1 MRSLFFFLFCL
12 TASYAKVL
20 TGLEVLLEEKRHLI
34 EKKRVGLL
42 THSAAVTSQLETS
55 FARLA
60 REKEIRLTALFSPEH
75 GLNGSSWAEHNI
87 PSSRLGHLTI
97 HSLHGK
103 SKRPTPTMLKDIDL
117 LVVDLQDIGAR
128 SYTYVSTLCYAIEEA
143 AKAKIPVIVCDRP
156 NPMGGEIVDGPLLE
170 KKYRS
175 IVGYIDVPYCHGMTV
190 GELALYHNEV
200 EKIGCKLTVIPMRG
214 YSPRMTFEETGLT
227 WIPTSPNIP
236 EADTPLY
243 YPITGLIGELQ
254 IANIGIGYTLPFK
267 VVGAPW
273 IDADKL
279 CAALARQN
287 LPGVT
292 FTPFHYTPYYGSLKN
307 KACHGLLIHVTDRSV
322 FQPIKT
328 AYLLLSILKSH
339 NPKAFKKQMTQIES
353 RREMF
358 AKVNGTDRICEIL
371 LSEKHP
377 GWKMVEHYDRA
388 AAAFRKKRA
397 PYLIYPRRAAN
408 PQ

>member
-1 MRSLFFFLFCL
+1 
-12 TASYAKVL
+12 
-20 TGLEVLLEEKRHLI
+20 LLEEKRHLI

-42 THSAAVTSQLETS
+42 THSAAVTSDLETS

-60 REKEIRLTALFSPEH
+60 REKGIHLAALFSPEH
-75 GLNGSSWAEHNI
+75 GLNGSLWALHNV
-87 PSSRLGHLTI
+87 PDSHLGATKI
-97 HSLHGK
+97 YSLHGET
-103 SKRPTPTMLKDIDL
+103 KRPTSSMLGSIDV

-143 AKAKIPVIVCDRP
+143 AKAKVPVIVCDRP
-156 NPMGGEIVDGPLLE
+156 NPMGGDIVDGPLLE
-170 KKYRS
+170 KKYRT
-175 IVGYIDVPYCHGMTV
+175 IVGYIDVPYCHGMTI
-190 GELALYHNEV
+190 GELALYHNKS
-200 EKIGCKLTVIPMRG
+200 EKVGCNLTVIPMRD
-214 YSPRMTFEETGLT
+214 YNPSMSFKETGLT

-236 EADTPLY
+236 EAETPLY

-273 IDADKL
+273 IDANKL
-279 CAALARQN
+279 CRALNRQN
-287 LPGVT
+287 LPGVS
-292 FTPFHYTPYYGSLKN
+292 FTPFHYTPYYGSMKN
-307 KACHGLLIHVTDRSV
+307 KACHGALIHVTNRRL
-322 FQPIKT
+322 FRPIKT

-339 NPKAFKKQMTQIES
+339 APKAFKKQAAVIES

-397 PYLIYPRRAAN
+397 PYLIYPRIMGDS
-408 PQ
+408 P

>member
-1 MRSLFFFLFCL
+1 MRNLLLFLLCL
-12 TASYAKVL
+12 VAAHAKVL

-34 EKKRVGLL
+34 ENKRIGLL

-60 REKEIRLTALFSPEH
+60 REKGIKLTALFSPEH
-75 GLNGSSWAEHNI
+75 GLNGSSWAERHVPN
-87 PSSRLGHLTI
+87 SQLGHLTV

-103 SKRPTPTMLKDIDL
+103 YIRPTPDMLKDIDL

-143 AKAKIPVIVCDRP
+143 AKAKLPVIVCDRP
-156 NPMGGEIVDGPLLE
+156 NPMGGEIIDGPLLE

-175 IVGYIDVPYCHGMTV
+175 IVGYIDVPYCHGMTI
-190 GELALYHNEV
+190 GELALYHNST
-200 EKIGCKLTVIPMRG
+200 EKIGCSLTIIPMRG
-214 YSPRMTFEETGLT
+214 YNPAMSFEETGLT
-227 WIPTSPNIP
+227 WIPTSPNMP
-236 EADTPLY
+236 QADTPLF

-267 VVGAPW
+267 IVGAPW
-273 IDADKL
+273 IDGDAL
-279 CAALARQN
+279 CAALNRQN

-307 KACHGLLIHVTDRSV
+307 QACHGALIHVTNRRL
-322 FQPIKT
+322 FRPIKT
-328 AYLLLSILKSH
+328 GYLLLSILKSH
-339 NPKAFKKQMTQIES
+339 NPKAFKKQRAQIEL

-358 AKVNGTDRICEIL
+358 AKVNGTDRICEL
-371 LSEKHP
+371 LLKERHP

-388 AAAFRKKRA
+388 AAAFKKKRA
-397 PYLIYPRRAAN
+397 PYLIYPREAHGL
-408 PQ
+408 Q